1 MILLQMTSQPLEE
14 EAKNYLSEEKGVS
27 TAEEAIAGAMD
38 IIAESI
44 SDEADY
50 RTWIRNKTMKEGMI
64 TSEAKDDQAQSV
76 YETYYHSAA
85 IK

>member
-1 MILLQMTSQPLEE
+1 MVKEKGLEGLANVILLQMTSQPLEE

-50 RTWIRNKTMKEGMI
+50 RTFIVMLSSSISMTR
-64 TSEAKDDQAQSV
+64 
-76 YETYYHSAA
+76 
-85 IK
+85 